1 MLLKYYVN
9 YDILKYIHEYLIST
23 CLRSPPS
30 QLNQTAVQRARPVD
44 ATHCSGSARVGL
56 APTAQHQTEL
66 MALASR
72 ETSKHKSSFTD
83 HVLLDGLM
91 LTNITA
97 FAMFM

>member
-1 MLLKYYVN
+1 MFKKPAKPVKS
-9 YDILKYIHEYLIST
+9 DSST
-23 CLRSPPS
+23 KRKS
-30 QLNQTAVQRARPVD
+30 D